1 MKTFFT
7 FVGLVLSVSA
17 MGQPANPYAGQQI
30 REIKAL
36 SQAEIDGYLDGKG
49 MGLAKA
55 AELNGYPGPKH
66 VLELADELGLSAE
79 QREQTR
85 AIFEQMRDE
94 AIRLGKRIVA
104 KERALDAAFAGGEI
118 DQAALESVLQIVGDL
133 KARLRAAHLS
143 AHLSQRKILTEA
155 QLVDYEALRGYGGR
169 ADGHHGGQGHH

>member
-85 AIFEQMRDE
+85 AIFERMRDE

-118 DQAALESVLQIVGDL
+118 DRAALASALQVVGDL
-133 KARLRAAHLS
+133 KARLRNVHLAAHLD
-143 AHLSQRKILTEA
+143 QRAL
-155 QLVDYEALRGYGGR
+155 LGVDQVELYSRLRGYANRRG
-169 ADGHHGGQGHH
+169 AHQDHH